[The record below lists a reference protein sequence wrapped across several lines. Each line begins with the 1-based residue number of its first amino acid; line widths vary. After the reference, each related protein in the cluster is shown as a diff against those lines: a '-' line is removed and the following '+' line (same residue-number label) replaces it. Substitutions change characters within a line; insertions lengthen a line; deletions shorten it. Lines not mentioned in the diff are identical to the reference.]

1 MVPHLFIQITIGI
14 FLKNRIQLPVI
25 PSVNILHFYYC
36 GLSISSVSKF
46 LYNKKRG
53 NSLSPIIFRIY
64 NSDNANY
71 FIMICNKIKKS
82 KRLFEFCFYF
92 LDRFVTWACIVILI
106 SGK

>member
-71 FIMICNKIKKS
+71 FIMICNKIKKVNVCLS
-82 KRLFEFCFYF
+82 FASIFS
-92 LDRFVTWACIVILI
+92 IVSLPGLV
-106 SGK
+106 S